1 MKMKKNGMKC
11 CGGKASSRNGMNGG
25 KGGAKGGGK
34 GGARGGGKKMGY
46 R

>member
-1 MKMKKNGMKC
+1 MKKKSGMKC
-11 CGGKASSRNGMNGG
+11 SHGGKASSRNGYGGG

-34 GGARGGGKKMGY
+34 GGARGGMKGGY